1 MTAITLELHSIVDLT
16 DEQFY
21 QLCQAN
27 PDLRLERT
35 AEGELVVMPPAGG
48 GSSKRNADLTTD
60 LNIWNRKTRLGVV
73 FDSSG
78 GFSLPNGGDRSP
90 DAAWVKLERWEAL
103 TVEEQERFLPL
114 APDFVIEL
122 RSPSDNLKKAQ
133 AKMKEYR
140 DNGVRLGWL
149 IDSQNQRV
157 EVYRLGQDV
166 EVLEFPT
173 SLSGEGVLPGFILDL
188 SQILVA

>member
-1 MTAITLELHSIVDLT
+1 MTAITLELHSIVELT

-27 PDLRLERT
+27 PDIRLERT
-35 AEGELVVMPPAGG
+35 DEGELVVMPPAGG
-48 GSSKRNADLTTD
+48 GSSKRNADITTD

-78 GFSLPNGGDRSP
+78 GFSLPKGGDRSP

-149 IDSQNQRV
+149 IDPQNKRV

-166 EVLEFPT
+166 EVLECPT
-173 SLSGEGVLPGFILDL
+173 SLSGEDVLPGFILDL

>member
-1 MTAITLELHSIVDLT
+1 MTAITLELHSIVALT

-27 PDLRLERT
+27 PDVRLERT
-35 AEGELVVMPPAGG
+35 AEGKLVVMPPAGG

-90 DAAWVKLERWEAL
+90 DAAWVKLECWEAL

-122 RSPSDNLKKAQ
+122 CSPSDNLKKAQ

-149 IDSQNQRV
+149 INPQNQRV

-173 SLSGEGVLPGFILDL
+173 SLSGEDVLPGFILDL
-188 SQILVA
+188 SQILVT

>member
-1 MTAITLELHSIVDLT
+1 MTAITLELRSIVDFT

-27 PDLRLERT
+27 PDIRLERT
-35 AEGELVVMPPAGG
+35 DEGELVVMPPAGG
-48 GSSKRNADLTTD
+48 GSSKRNADITTD

-149 IDSQNQRV
+149 IEPQNQRV
-157 EVYRLGQDV
+157 EVYRLGIDV

-173 SLSGEGVLPGFILDL
+173 SLLGEDVLPGFILDL